1 MKKFKKTIMAALTA
15 AMAISAVPAINSSA
29 AQAANNEPK
38 MYLDFTI
45 ESDGDIRADVVIEN
59 MPDFTT
65 SGFHVELGEGLKFTK
80 SSEGRDFV
88 TFGNSYTSSL
98 GKIGDHELVFA
109 TMQTKAENFNGHFVG
124 FYVERTDVN
133 NAFNSTGNVVFYN
146 TPNAQNSIVDVEHK
160 ITVYDPANGTEGMN
174 TPEMLESNEYLVGD
188 VDGDGVVDGID
199 ATLALSAS
207 KHHGGSIRIEELNGN
222 YTDEIP
228 DLRSAYAADVNKD
241 GYISQA
247 DADLLLKYYTI
258 IISGMSHDGN
268 IGKVDI
274 YEIYND

>member
-1 MKKFKKTIMAALTA
+1 MKKFKKTIVAGLAA
-15 AMAISAVPAINSSA
+15 AMTMTAVPMINSSA
-29 AQAANNEPK
+29 AQATNSVPK

-65 SGFHVELGEGLKFTK
+65 SGFHVELGEGFKFTTSK
-80 SSEGRDFV
+80 EGDDYV
-88 TFGNSYTSSL
+88 TFGNPYAGSL
-98 GKIGDHELVFA
+98 VNINDHELAFA
-109 TMQTKAENFNGHFVG
+109 TMNAKAKNYNGHFVG

-133 NAFNSTGNVVFYN
+133 NMYNSTGNVVFYN
-146 TPNAQNSIVDVEHK
+146 APNAPCK
-160 ITVYDPANGTEGMN
+160 ITDDEHNITIYNPASGTGTMN
-174 TPEMLESNEYLVGD
+174 TPDILESNEYLVGD
-188 VDGDGVVDGID
+188 INGSGVVDGID
-199 ATLALSAS
+199 ATRVLRACD
-207 KHHGGSIRIEELNGN
+207 LNGGDIKIEN
-222 YTDEIP
+222 INGNFTNEIP

-241 GYISQA
+241 GFISQA

-258 IISGMSHDGN
+258 IISGKEYNGN